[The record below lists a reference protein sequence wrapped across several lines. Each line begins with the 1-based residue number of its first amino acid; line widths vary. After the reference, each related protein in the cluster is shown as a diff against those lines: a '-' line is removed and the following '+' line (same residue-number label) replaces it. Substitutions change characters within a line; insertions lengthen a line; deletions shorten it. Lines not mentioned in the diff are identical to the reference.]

1 MKKPYP
7 RVYSRKDAIRFL
19 FEIKEMIDDLYAEK
33 NLTSKAF
40 VQRDTLYLKLGMVTG
55 IVMKL
60 REEKDNK

>member
-19 FEIKEMIDDLYAEK
+19 FEIKEMIDDLYADK